1 MSEVH
6 QWVNRYPAPLP
17 GNQVITQDR
26 PGERIAKCISE
37 IQAVITAMQG
47 GDEDEP
53 ATELETAVA
62 SLAAQVETLAKEV
75 ANYTQTGASGLTD
88 IRFANDQLQKM
99 VDGVWVTCD
108 GGIAS
113 PCDDK

>member
-37 IQAVITAMQG
+37 IQAVITSMQG
-47 GDEDEP
+47 GDEDDDASGIEEAVTELAEATEEAVKEISVLANNILP
-53 ATELETAVA
+53 ATAEQWQVLTWNGSGWVA
-62 SLAAQVETLAKEV
+62 DWVRA
-75 ANYTQTGASGLTD
+75 TG
-88 IRFANDQLQKM
+88 
-99 VDGVWVTCD
+99 
-108 GGIAS
+108 
-113 PCDDK
+113 